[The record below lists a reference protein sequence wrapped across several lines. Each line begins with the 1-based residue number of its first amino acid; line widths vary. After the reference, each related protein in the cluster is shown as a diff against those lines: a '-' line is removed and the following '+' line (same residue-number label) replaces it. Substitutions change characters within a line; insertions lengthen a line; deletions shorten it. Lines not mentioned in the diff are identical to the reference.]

1 MTSANA
7 IARRSVWAPLGRSAA
22 FRALYIASA
31 VAWVG
36 GFMQDVAGAW
46 LMTSLAPSPIMVALL
61 QTAMNLPFFLL
72 SLPAGAL
79 SDIVDKRIIL
89 FGSQTWIMLVVL
101 SLGALTLSGAMTAW
115 LLLTL
120 ILLVGIGVVLNSPA
134 WNSLM
139 PDLVADDEV
148 ESAVALTAAGF
159 NMMRGIGAALGG
171 LLVGV
176 IGAGNVFLLNALS
189 MVGVLFVLVRL
200 KPPKAVRTA
209 PPEKVIGAMKAGMR
223 YLKHSVP
230 LHAVLARTALF
241 VGFSSCFWAL
251 LPLLARE
258 GLGLNA
264 AQYGL
269 MISVFGVGN
278 VVGAAAVPRMRQTLS
293 QDLVLSLGTLFV
305 ASCIGMLAFV
315 HSFPLACV
323 AMFGGGIG
331 WITACA
337 ALNASLLSA
346 APLWV
351 RARIMS
357 IYLLVF
363 NGAIAGGAIVWGFVA
378 QGLGMDLA
386 LKMGSIGLVIS
397 LASIWLY
404 PLKAAEEADVRAAEP
419 MSPPDLPLQPHPEHG
434 PVLISVEYMID
445 PDRGN
450 EFNGV
455 VAALEVKR
463 RRDGA
468 YDWHLYSDLARPGH
482 FIEMYRM
489 ETWGEYL
496 RQLERS
502 VAPDSA
508 IEQRVY
514 DMHIGDAPPQV
525 THLISERRRSRAAKT
540 KQYAKIF
547 EVKRGGPGGEMQ

>member
-7 IARRSVWAPLGRSAA
+7 IARRSVWAPLGRSVA
-22 FRALYIASA
+22 FRALYVASCF
-31 VAWVG
+31 AWIG

-46 LMTSLAPSPIMVALL
+46 LMTSLAPSPIMVSLL

-89 FGSQTWIMLVVL
+89 FASQTWCLLVVL
-101 SLGALTLSGAMTAW
+101 GLAALTLSGAMTAW

-120 ILLVGIGVVLNSPA
+120 ILLIGIGVALNSPA

-139 PDLVADDEV
+139 PELVTDDEV

-159 NMMRGIGAALGG
+159 NMMRGIGAAIGG

-176 IGAGNVFLLNALS
+176 IGAGNVFLINALS
-189 MVGVLFVLVRL
+189 MVGVLFVLVKL

-209 PPEKVIGAMKAGMR
+209 PPERVIGAMKAGMR

-230 LHAVLARTALF
+230 LHAVLARTAIF

-251 LPLLARE
+251 LPLVARE
-258 GLGLNA
+258 GLGLSP

-269 MISVFGVGN
+269 LISVFGVGN
-278 VVGAAAVPRMRQTLS
+278 VLGAACVPRMRQSLS
-293 QDLVLSLGTLFV
+293 QDLMLSLGSLFV
-305 ASCIGMLAFV
+305 ASCMGMLAFV
-315 HSFPLACV
+315 HSFELACI

-346 APLWV
+346 APVWV
-351 RARIMS
+351 RARLMS

-363 NGAIAGGAIVWGFVA
+363 NGAMAGGAIAWGFVG
-378 QGLGMDLA
+378 QGFGMDFA
-386 LKMGSIGLVIS
+386 LKVGSIGLVIS
-397 LASIWLY
+397 LAAIALY

-419 MSPPDLPLQPHPEHG
+419 IAPPDLPLQPHPEHG
-434 PVLISVEYMID
+434 PVLISIEYLID
-445 PDRGN
+445 IDRGA
-450 EFNGV
+450 EFNAALV
-455 VAALEVKR
+455 ALEVKR

-482 FIEMYRM
+482 YIELYRM

-514 DMHIGDAPPQV
+514 DMHIGETPPKV
-525 THLISERRRSRAAKT
+525 THLISERRRARLSKS

-547 EVKRGGPGGEMQ
+547 EVKRGDP

>member
-1 MTSANA
+1 MTSATA
-7 IARRSVWAPLGRSAA
+7 IVRRSVWAPLGRSAA
-22 FRALYIASA
+22 FRALYLASCF
-31 VAWVG
+31 AWIG

-46 LMTSLAPSPIMVALL
+46 LMTSLAPSPIMVSLL
-61 QTAMNLPFFLL
+61 QTAMNLPFFIL

-89 FGSQTWIMLVVL
+89 FASQAWMLFVVVA
-101 SLGALTLSGAMTAW
+101 LGLLTLSGAMTAW

-120 ILLVGIGVVLNSPA
+120 ILLIGIGIVLNSPA

-139 PDLVADDEV
+139 PDLVASDEL

-159 NMMRGIGAALGG
+159 NMMRGVGSALGG

-176 IGAGNVFLLNALS
+176 VGAGNVFLINAVTML
-189 MVGVLFVLVRL
+189 GVLFVLTQL
-200 KPPKAVRTA
+200 KPPKVIRTA
-209 PPEKVIGAMKAGMR
+209 PPENVIGAMKVGMR
-223 YLKHSVP
+223 YLRHSTP

-258 GLGLNA
+258 NFHLNA
-264 AQYGL
+264 PQYGL
-269 MISVFGVGN
+269 LISVFGFGN
-278 VVGAAAVPRMRQTLS
+278 LVGAACVPRMRQSLS
-293 QDLVLSLGTLFV
+293 QDFVLSIGTLCV

-315 HSFPLACV
+315 DSFALAAV

-337 ALNASLLSA
+337 ALNASLLNA

-351 RARIMS
+351 RARMMS

-363 NGAIAGGAIVWGFVA
+363 NSAIAIGAVVWGFVA
-378 QGLGMDLA
+378 QGLGMDVALKIGSVGLVVSLAGLA
-386 LKMGSIGLVIS
+386 LF
-397 LASIWLY
+397 
-404 PLKAAEEADVRAAEP
+404 PLRAAEEADVTAAP
-419 MSPPDLPLQPHPEHG
+419 PVAPPDLPLQPHPEHG
-434 PVLISVEYMID
+434 PVVISIEYLID
-445 PDRGN
+445 TDRSG
-450 EFNGV
+450 EFNGAI
-455 VAALEVKR
+455 AALEVKR

-482 FIEMYRM
+482 YIEMYRM

-508 IEQRVY
+508 IERRVY
-514 DMHIGDAPPQV
+514 EMHIGAVPPV
-525 THLISERRRSRAAKT
+525 VSHLISERRRAKAPKT
-540 KQYAKIF
+540 KQYAKIS
-547 EVKRGGPGGEMQ
+547 ETKRSGPEQ